1 MRVMRAMHAPVTAS
15 SSCLSQDAL
24 RPAVPGRLRALLF
37 WAFPRPSWAD
47 RLSLHAAAALVASA
61 GATWRRQVG
70 QRRLYRGESVVSP
83 TWLQPPADLLEE
95 STYGD
100 PLAVKYFEWLGQELQ
115 KRPDGPRVQ
124 RGHLGGDREQAGWK
138 ILEGH
143 VLPQGLWVMFDMPGR
158 WMHNAFGR
166 APKERRKF
174 RSMRACKMLWG
185 SIERC

>member
-61 GATWRRQVG
+61 GATWRRQ
-70 QRRLYRGESVVSP
+70 SVVSP

-124 RGHLGGDREQAGWK
+124 RGHLGGDREQA
-138 ILEGH
+138 
-143 VLPQGLWVMFDMPGR
+143 
-158 WMHNAFGR
+158 FG
-166 APKERRKF
+166 
-174 RSMRACKMLWG
+174 
-185 SIERC
+185 

>member
-124 RGHLGGDREQAGWK
+124 RGHLGGDREQASVWGDACAVWP
-138 ILEGH
+138 LGDVRYAWPLDAQCFWEGTKGAQE
-143 VLPQGLWVMFDMPGR
+143 VQVNEGLQDALGLHREV
-158 WMHNAFGR
+158 
-166 APKERRKF
+166 
-174 RSMRACKMLWG
+174 
-185 SIERC
+185 